1 MNLTVTAETVA
12 SWNGWYLN
20 VEAQLLMYDMPY
32 SKHPNFYEVRLAEI
46 ESVDDIEQWCSQIKP
61 KTWVTPECVQG
72 LRNALYSICYVDIV
86 QRQMIDECQI
96 ELLSALQETLRMQV
110 DEAEKSFEELKGY
123 VESFEGLKRSIEGD
137 PDEDNWN
144 SWLDIRTA
152 IGQAASVHS
161 EHTLKIGKMVSELE
175 KPDADDRNNKHQ

>member
-1 MNLTVTAETVA
+1 
-12 SWNGWYLN
+12 
-20 VEAQLLMYDMPY
+20 
-32 SKHPNFYEVRLAEI
+32 
-46 ESVDDIEQWCSQIKP
+46 
-61 KTWVTPECVQG
+61 
-72 LRNALYSICYVDIV
+72 
-86 QRQMIDECQI
+86 
-96 ELLSALQETLRMQV
+96 MQV

-123 VESFEGLKRSIEGD
+123 IESFEGLKRSIEGD

-175 KPDADDRNNKHQ
+175 KPDSDDRNNKHQ